1 MTELLFWTSVEK
13 AAEREA
19 ETSPLPGYYLGPADA
34 YRHIVGVGELR
45 RRFGFPIA
53 YGIATGNEVL
63 RTHERRFRGG
73 IREIDV
79 LSREM
84 DDHNNAIGLEIGA
97 TARTYAEVVR
107 RARATIDAGV
117 ASNGTGA
124 DDTPRWLAADRWR
137 ERERRPEMARTIPVT
152 WTNDI
157 PSLAAYRFG
166 EERFGV
172 NREEQATTPR
182 QREAAL
188 LERLAVTPTRE
199 WSEQDVRVVIGSTPY
214 LNRAAQGHEAWRS
227 RVQAYFEERADARS
241 GAPASPDADDDA
253 CGGTATVRPHTRRG
267 PSGPVAVSGH
277 TRAIACD

>member
-1 MTELLFWTSVEK
+1 MTELLFWTSVEN
-13 AAEREA
+13 AAKREA

-34 YRHIVGVGELR
+34 YRHIVGVTELR

-63 RTHERRFRGG
+63 RTHERRLRGG

-97 TARTYAEVVR
+97 TARTYEEVVR
-107 RARATIDAGV
+107 RARAAIDAGI
-117 ASNGTGA
+117 ANHGNGA
-124 DDTPRWLAADRWR
+124 DDIPRWLVADKWR
-137 ERERRPEMARTIPVT
+137 EGQRPDMARTIPVT

-157 PSLAAYRFG
+157 PSLDGYRFG

-188 LERLAVTPTRE
+188 LDRLAATPTRE
-199 WSEQDVRVVIGSTPY
+199 WSEQDVRAVIGSTPY
-214 LNRAAQGHEAWRS
+214 LNRTAQGHEAWRS
-227 RVQAYFEERADARS
+227 RVQAYFEERAGTR
-241 GAPASPDADDDA
+241 ASPDGGDD
-253 CGGTATVRPHTRRG
+253 CTGTATVRPHTRRG
-267 PSGPVAVSGH
+267 PRGPVAVSGH
-277 TRAIACD
+277 TRSIACD